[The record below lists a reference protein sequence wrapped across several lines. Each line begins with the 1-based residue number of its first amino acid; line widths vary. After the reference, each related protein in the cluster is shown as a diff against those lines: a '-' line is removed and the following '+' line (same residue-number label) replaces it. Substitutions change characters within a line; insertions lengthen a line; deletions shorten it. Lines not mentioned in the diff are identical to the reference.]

1 MHITLEEA
9 QRVLGVSANA
19 TEAEVKTA
27 YKKLALRTHP
37 DKNPNDPEASKKF
50 LMVSEAYKRITD
62 PSSFHDDEDDQMPDE
77 EEMEAM
83 FNMMFADM
91 MGGFGGMGMGGGM
104 GGMPHMSPQMMEMME
119 EMFDQG
125 MDEEDIMAAM
135 FAGGGGMF
143 GDFDSDD
150 EDGDY
155 LGGDPFG
162 DGEMLEMLMHELL
175 KPGKRGP
182 TKSKSTKSGKFRA
195 DGKSSKSGKQRK
207 GSYDEDEDES
217 SSDCWE
223 TDEET
228 ERARNL
234 KRNKDKGRSVESKD
248 AAGSPVQ
255 SGHKSVKFSAS
266 NGSRRIPPRVS
277 SGFLSA
283 NGTSSKSPRGAD
295 SKSSKSSKLRSDSKG
310 DAEAVLQQDLMDRD
324 AARQQ
329 EQHLQKSL
337 AKEAK
342 EAKGVSSHADIAVG
356 DRVLVQD
363 R

>member
-77 EEMEAM
+77 EELEAM

-91 MGGFGGMGMGGGM
+91 MGGFGGMGMGGM
-104 GGMPHMSPQMMEMME
+104 GGMPHMSPQMMDMME

-135 FAGGGGMF
+135 FAGGGMF

-182 TKSKSTKSGKFRA
+182 MKSKSTKSGKFRA

-228 ERARNL
+228 ERARIL
-234 KRNKDKGRSVESKD
+234 KKNKDKGRSVESKD
-248 AAGSPVQ
+248 SIGSPVQ

-277 SGFLSA
+277 SGFLSI
-283 NGTSSKSPRGAD
+283 NGTSSKSPRAAE
-295 SKSSKSSKLRSDSKG
+295 SKSSKSSKHRSDSKG
-310 DAEAVLQQDLMDRD
+310 DAEAALQQDLMERDDADR
-324 AARQQ
+324 Q
-329 EQHLQKSL
+329 EQKKNL
-337 AKEAK
+337 AKTKDAK
-342 EAKGVSSHADIAVG
+342 STSAHADIAVG

>member
-1 MHITLEEA
+1 
-9 QRVLGVSANA
+9 
-19 TEAEVKTA
+19 
-27 YKKLALRTHP
+27 
-37 DKNPNDPEASKKF
+37 
-50 LMVSEAYKRITD
+50 
-62 PSSFHDDEDDQMPDE
+62 
-77 EEMEAM
+77 
-83 FNMMFADM
+83 
-91 MGGFGGMGMGGGM
+91 M
-104 GGMPHMSPQMMEMME
+104 GGMPHMSPQMMDMME

-125 MDEEDIMAAM
+125 MNEEDIMAAM

-182 TKSKSTKSGKFRA
+182 MKSKSAKSGKFRA
-195 DGKSSKSGKQRK
+195 DGKSTKSGKQRK
-207 GSYDEDEDES
+207 GSYDEEEDES

-234 KRNKDKGRSVESKD
+234 KRNKDKSRSVESKD
-248 AAGSPVQ
+248 ADSPLQ
-255 SGHKSVKFSAS
+255 TTHKSVKFSS
-266 NGSRRIPPRVS
+266 STGSRRIPPRVS
-277 SGFLSA
+277 SGFLSS
-283 NGTSSKSPRGAD
+283 NGTSSKNPRSAE
-295 SKSSKSSKLRSDSKG
+295 SKSSKSSKHRSDSKG

-324 AARQQ
+324 ADRQ
-329 EQHLQKSL
+329 EQKNIAK

-342 EAKGVSSHADIAVG
+342 STSNHVDIVVG

-363 R
+363 RWACQ